1 MELVSETMTNL
12 HVCATDLGPWTI
24 AFAESALRSTGPAS
38 VAAISG
44 TATAYHR
51 NKARSGDNLADRTC
65 LVGSVKVD
73 VGKST
78 LSSGVPPKWSYLP
91 EPWSG
96 KFAADLVARS
106 GGSLGREMVNG
117 SFFRKTVRQ

>member
-1 MELVSETMTNL
+1 MTNL
-12 HVCATDLGPWTI
+12 RICATDLNPWTI
-24 AFAESALRSTGPAS
+24 AFAESALRSTGPAA

-44 TATAYHR
+44 AATAYGR
-51 NKARSGDNLADRTC
+51 NEARSGDNLADRTC

-73 VGKST
+73 AGKST

-96 KFAADLVARS
+96 KFTADFVAR
-106 GGSLGREMVNG
+106 GCGSLGREMVNG